1 MLPFKKNEKYAVI
14 AWYVFLTL
22 VGAAVFLLCV
32 INFKTVFSTVH
43 TILATLAPLTY
54 GFVIA
59 YLCCPVM
66 SFYERTV
73 FAFKKSKK
81 NMSGPRRVLSLILT
95 LLTVLAIIAV
105 ILYAII
111 PHAIQS
117 FEDLGSQMEIYVR
130 NIQSFAD
137 KMVGEYSD
145 RLLGQHFDTFSSLL
159 AEYDISLNLR
169 DLVTRY
175 YSLIGSSANYLISYG
190 GALVGELKNFTLG
203 LILAIYFLHSKE
215 LLLAQ
220 IKKILYAFTKRRTY
234 LNVVRLA
241 RFTHETFGGFITGKL
256 LDSLIIG
263 LLSFLALWICRVPY
277 SPLLS
282 VIIGLTNIVPFF
294 GPLVGAVICGLL
306 ILIAA
311 PGKFIWVVVII
322 IVIQQLDGNV
332 IGPKILGNSIGI
344 SSLWVILAI
353 TVAGGLFGFAGMV
366 LGVPLTAVLY
376 VLVKQYIEQRLRHK
390 DLPMQ
395 TTFYMSDPPKEM
407 DIDADTVF
415 IDKNTDVPELTG
427 ADDVPPPAPRVKK
440 SHTARL
446 RKWLSDRK
454 KNK

>member
-1 MLPFKKNEKYAVI
+1 MLPFKKNEKYASI
-14 AWYVFLTL
+14 AWYVFLTI
-22 VGAAVFLLCV
+22 VAAAAFLLCV
-32 INFKTVFSTVH
+32 VNFKTVSATVR
-43 TILATLAPLTY
+43 TVFATLSPLTY

-59 YLCCPVM
+59 YLCNPVM

-73 FAFKKSKK
+73 FAFKRSRR
-81 NMSGPRRVLSLILT
+81 NMRGVRRGLSLVLT
-95 LLTVLAIIAV
+95 LLTMLAVITV

-137 KMVGEYSD
+137 GLVQEHSE
-145 RLLGQHFDTFSSLL
+145 RFLGQHYDTLSYLL
-159 AEYDISLNLR
+159 SEYDISLNLP
-169 DLVTRY
+169 DLVSRY
-175 YSLIGSSANYLISYG
+175 YSLIGSSANYLIDYG
-190 GALVGELKNFTLG
+190 GALVGELKNFTVG

-263 LLSFLALWICRVPY
+263 LLSLLALWICRVPY
-277 SPLLS
+277 YPLLS

-294 GPLVGAVICGLL
+294 GPIVGAIICGLL

-311 PGKFIWVVVII
+311 PGKFLWVLVIV

-344 SSLWVILAI
+344 SSLWVILSI
-353 TVAGGLFGFAGMV
+353 TVAGALFGFGGMV
-366 LGVPLTAVLY
+366 LGVPVTAVLY
-376 VLVKQYIEQRLRHK
+376 VLVKQHVERRLRHK
-390 DLPMQ
+390 NVPMQ
-395 TTFYMSDPPKEM
+395 TMFYMTDPPKEPGL
-407 DIDADTVF
+407 DATTVF
-415 IDKNTDVPELTG
+415 IDKDTPVAELTG
-427 ADDVPPPAPRVKK
+427 ADDVPAPEPRVKK
-440 SHTARL
+440 SYFAQL
-446 RKWLSDRK
+446 RKWLSDK
-454 KNK
+454 KKK